1 MEDINFKENSK
12 KKFKKIYI
20 RGVIGRILDKGRFE
34 DIIVKNVLI

>member
-1 MEDINFKENSK
+1 MEDINFLGITQ